1 MTSSVLL
8 ASFLRALHNRTLEI
22 VNHLVP
28 SLSLVKYP
36 CICPFY
42 SLVLYNRLFFHCLKC
57 LSNTISSYPDFYRE
71 WTSSFHRGW
80 LLRIGLL
87 IKREAVT
94 TNLGLLS
101 VRKVIN
107 SLLKEKVWIFFR
119 KVKLLTMTFYRVL
132 CARSNWHNFIGET
145 LSFLI
150 PTIFWETNKKIRLNN
165 IWSHLT
171 PNLNRTLS
179 ITVKLGV

>member
-1 MTSSVLL
+1 MRSANNLFTSSVLL

-22 VNHLVP
+22 VNHLVPP

-107 SLLKEKVWIFFR
+107 SLLKEKVWIFLEKWNCLRWHFIECFVPDPIDTILLEKHFHFWSRQSFERRTR
-119 KVKLLTMTFYRVL
+119 KYVWTTY
-132 CARSNWHNFIGET
+132 G
-145 LSFLI
+145 LI
-150 PTIFWETNKKIRLNN
+150 W
-165 IWSHLT
+165 HLT
-171 PNLNRTLS
+171 
-179 ITVKLGV
+179 